1 MPALPVAL
9 GLMCGIAAEHLTLS
23 PLWPSLAALSA
34 IVFYLRRMHYPAFA
48 LIGVAAGWCLA
59 YSATWD
65 TIPKRAC
72 GDSCALTATVESTK
86 EGRASTM
93 YVMEVFKVSD
103 ADGMPTPC
111 RKFRISGY
119 LAGFETAFSAGDTV
133 SCTCILIPLPRP
145 HYMPGVSESDAAL
158 SAIGIDA
165 RADNMEITDVTHG
178 DRSTRTIRSELL
190 HRIAG
195 SGMSHE
201 STAVTAAII
210 LGDRSAL
217 SDELRER
224 YRSAGLAHILAL
236 SGLHV
241 GILLAIVC
249 AIMTPLR
256 LTKRHKYIFEAVTI
270 ALIWLYA
277 GFTGWNSPVVRASL
291 MATMILAGRLCGRR
305 YSAINAIALAAI
317 CILAY
322 RPLALFEAG
331 FQLSFA
337 AVFSIVVFSRFLN
350 PWERSH
356 NSALRHIGYAI
367 SVPLSAS
374 AGTFA
379 ITAWWFGSFPVYF
392 LVSNLLICWIMPWL
406 ITVTATHVVLLAAGI
421 ECSWTAG
428 VADKLCTFLNT
439 SAEWISSLPYAT
451 VAVDRNVAIAAGI
464 TVAIAASAIIYMK
477 TCKNRRSISVVL
489 CAMMIAA
496 CIPIFTEAITSVDS
510 GTTEIFV
517 LDRHGSPA
525 VAVYEG
531 NNRAV
536 VLIAQDGSDAP
547 DEERYRKYRHVDS
560 VHILLGNEITTG
572 GITFFIANNKRSLK
586 DRNANYL
593 LAGSSYTANPRH
605 ALESLHPD
613 TVILAGS
620 TDKRQRALWMTAC
633 DSAGIPIKDLRHE
646 GVHLILRNNG
656 ASGMR

>member
-1 MPALPVAL
+1 
-9 GLMCGIAAEHLTLS
+9 
-23 PLWPSLAALSA
+23 
-34 IVFYLRRMHYPAFA
+34 MHSPAFA
-48 LIGVAAGWCLA
+48 LIGIAAGWCLGHT
-59 YSATWD
+59 ATRD
-65 TIPKRAC
+65 TIPEVAC
-72 GDSCALTATVESTK
+72 GDSCALIATVESTG

-93 YVMEVFKVSD
+93 YVMEVFRVSD
-103 ADGMPTPC
+103 ADGIPTPC

-119 LAGFETAFSAGDTV
+119 LAGFESPFSAGDTV
-133 SCTCILIPLPRP
+133 TCTCSLIPIPRP
-145 HYMPGVSESDAAL
+145 HYMPGVSESDAAMTAL
-158 SAIGIDA
+158 GIDA
-165 RADNMEITDVTHG
+165 RADNMEITDVLHG
-178 DRSTRTIRSELL
+178 NRTSRTIRSELL

-217 SDELRER
+217 SDELREH
-224 YRSAGLAHILAL
+224 YRSAGLAHTLAL

-249 AIMTPLR
+249 AIMIPLR
-256 LTKRHKYIFEAVTI
+256 LTRRHRYIFEAVTI

-291 MATMILAGRLCGRR
+291 MATMISAGRLCGRR

-317 CILAY
+317 IILAY
-322 RPLALFEAG
+322 RPQALFDAG

-337 AVFSIVVFSRFLN
+337 AVFSIVVFSRLLN

-379 ITAWWFGSFPVYF
+379 IVAWWFGSFPVYF

-406 ITVTATHVVLLAAGI
+406 MTAAATHVVLLAAGI

-428 VADKLCTFLNT
+428 LTDKLCTLLNT

-451 VAVDRNVAIAAGI
+451 VAVDRNMAIAAGI
-464 TVAIAASAIIYMK
+464 AVAIGASAIIYMK
-477 TCKNRRSISVVL
+477 TGKNKRSISVAL
-489 CAMMIAA
+489 CAVMIAA
-496 CIPIFTEAITSVDS
+496 CIPICTEAMTSDDN

-517 LDRHGSPA
+517 LDRQGSPA
-525 VAVYEG
+525 VAVYDG
-531 NNRAV
+531 NGRAV
-536 VLIAQDGSDAP
+536 VLIAQDGSDVP
-547 DEERYRKYRHVDS
+547 DKELYRKYRHVDS
-560 VHILLGNEITTG
+560 VDILRGNEITIG

-586 DRNANYL
+586 DIKANYL
-593 LAGSSYTANPRH
+593 LAGRNYTAHPRH

-613 TVILAGS
+613 TVILAGN
-620 TDKRQRALWMTAC
+620 TDKRQRALWITAC
-633 DSAGIPIKDLRHE
+633 DSAGIAVKDLRRE

-656 ASGMR
+656 SSGIR